1 MWAMWCNGGDLAENL
16 SRTDLST
23 YLEQKDPLN
32 STDLLWEGAGSNK
45 GLDR

>member
-1 MWAMWCNGGDLAENL
+1 MGDFGGDLGENL

-32 STDLLWEGAGSNK
+32 STDLLWGRSRK
-45 GLDR
+45 QQKSR